1 MIFFSYFVVLITSI
15 NPNRFYMRSLCIF
28 CGARSGNNPIYTE
41 TAVTLAKLMVEED
54 IELIYGGGK
63 VGLMGV
69 LADTILE
76 RGGQVQGVIPEGLI
90 DQEVGH
96 TGLTRLH
103 VVNTMHQRK
112 ELMYDL
118 SEGFVALPGGFGT
131 LDEFFEILTWSQ
143 LGLHK
148 KPIGFLNVN
157 GYFNHLLSH
166 FELTVEEGFVS
177 QQLVNNILVEED
189 ESLLLKHLS
198 ANIIRI

>member
-1 MIFFSYFVVLITSI
+1 MK
-15 NPNRFYMRSLCIF
+15 SLCIF

-76 RGGQVQGVIPEGLI
+76 NGGQVQGVIPEGLI

-96 TGLTRLH
+96 TGLTQLH